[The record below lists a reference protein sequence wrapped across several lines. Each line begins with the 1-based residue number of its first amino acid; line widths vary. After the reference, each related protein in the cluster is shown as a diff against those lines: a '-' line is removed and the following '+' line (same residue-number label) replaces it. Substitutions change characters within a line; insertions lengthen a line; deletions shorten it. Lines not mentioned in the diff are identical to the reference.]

1 MSSKTPLTARKAGA
15 PREDTQAGPA
25 FNTRA
30 RSMSRQSARSDSMP
44 GTFEDSDL
52 TPGKQMGDETECTLE
67 KTPKAGSG
75 NEKEGAREIDISE
88 HPYYERDF
96 DYRRLSGRLKALK
109 GDYINAI

>member
-15 PREDTQAGPA
+15 PREDTQAGLA

-30 RSMSRQSARSDSMP
+30 RSLSRHSARSDSMP
-44 GTFEDSDL
+44 GTFEDSEL
-52 TPGKQMGDETECTLE
+52 TPGEQIGDEIECTLE

-88 HPYYERDF
+88 HPYYERELGNIPHDTKF
-96 DYRRLSGRLKALK
+96 AS
-109 GDYINAI
+109 